1 MYLLKTTHQGRDLKV
16 QRCVKPRL
24 KLDFVEIFGP
34 KCLSWRSKKRIERSA
49 FNWCFRHAFNR
60 LYQKSKR
67 IHVSELH
74 FRFQAILRHV
84 YDIRVYSCCLSFLY
98 HAWVA
103 ITPAFFKPVDT
114 RTIVLRFQKAPLREG
129 KSMSVIVPAWKYD
142 ESTKNPVHLQ
152 ATNAFLWTGL
162 GIYFM
167 KRGKGGLV
175 DVYLTEIPV
184 KNLNENTAVSSRY
197 SLLKE
202 REETDVFADY
212 LWESYRF

>member
-1 MYLLKTTHQGRDLKV
+1 MSVLEKQKTYWK
-16 QRCVKPRL
+16 
-24 KLDFVEIFGP
+24 
-34 KCLSWRSKKRIERSA
+34 SA
-49 FNWCFRHAFNR
+49 FNWRFRHAFNR

-74 FRFQAILRHV
+74 FRPQAILGHV

-103 ITPAFFKPVDT
+103 ITPAFFKPVHT
-114 RTIVLRFQKAPLREG
+114 KTIVLRFQKAPLREG
-129 KSMSVIVPAWKYD
+129 KSTSAIVSAWKYD
-142 ESTKNPVHLQ
+142 ESAKNPVHLQ

-175 DVYLTEIPV
+175 DVCLTEIPL
-184 KNLNENTAVSSRY
+184 KNLNANTAFCSRY